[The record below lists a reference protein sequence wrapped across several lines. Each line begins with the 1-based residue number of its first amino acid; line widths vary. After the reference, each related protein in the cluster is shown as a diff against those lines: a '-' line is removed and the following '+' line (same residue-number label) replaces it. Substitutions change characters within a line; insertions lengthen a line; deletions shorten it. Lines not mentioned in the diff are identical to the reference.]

1 MEKNALKSMDCCCPT
16 IYQSHN
22 LKIIQRE
29 MDYMGQNVFHFLVHY
44 SLHSPHCELWQ
55 LGLEESF
62 HSTCFGMFSVTH
74 VNVLHTTPKCVF
86 HN

>member
-62 HSTCFGMFSVTH
+62 HSTCFGDVFCNTCQCATHNTKMCFS
-74 VNVLHTTPKCVF
+74 
-86 HN
+86 